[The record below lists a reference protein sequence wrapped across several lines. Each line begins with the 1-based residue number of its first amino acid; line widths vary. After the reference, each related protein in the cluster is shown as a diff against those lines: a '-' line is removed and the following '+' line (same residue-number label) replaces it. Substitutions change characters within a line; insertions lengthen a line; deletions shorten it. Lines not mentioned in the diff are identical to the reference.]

1 MRWLIAFLA
10 LAGMVAAI
18 LALRE
23 HYRTEASPCSINEKW
38 DCGTVNKSRFAVI
51 KGVPVADIGI
61 AGYLLLAGLAIGKR
75 WRLLA
80 AATIPALAF
89 SLYLAHIEKDIL
101 EVWCIYCVISLG
113 IITLITVLSLIALGM
128 NWRKLRRPMAER
140 RSTVRTSKP
149 LKHRGTV
156 GCRGTRSGDRQLRCG
171 LSGKSFN
178 DRDVLYQIVGQPVTL
193 LKILRA
199 VV

>member
-61 AGYLLLAGLAIGKR
+61 AGYLLLAALAIGKR

-80 AATIPALAF
+80 AAAVPALAF
-89 SLYLAHIEKDIL
+89 SVYLAHIEKDIL

-113 IITLITVLSLIALGM
+113 IITLITLLSLIALGM
-128 NWRKLRRPMAER
+128 NWRK
-140 RSTVRTSKP
+140 T
-149 LKHRGTV
+149 
-156 GCRGTRSGDRQLRCG
+156 
-171 LSGKSFN
+171 
-178 DRDVLYQIVGQPVTL
+178 
-193 LKILRA
+193 A
-199 VV
+199 VSDGSAT

>member
-10 LAGMVAAI
+10 LAGMVAAA

-23 HYRTEASPCSINEKW
+23 HYRIEASPCSINEKW

-51 KGVPVADIGI
+51 GGVPVADIGI
-61 AGYLLLAGLAIGKR
+61 AGYLLLAGLAIAKR

-80 AATIPALAF
+80 AAAVPAFAF

-113 IITLITVLSLIALGM
+113 IIALITVLSLIALM
-128 NWRKLRRPMAER
+128 VDWRKPHAAN
-140 RSTVRTSKP
+140 
-149 LKHRGTV
+149 G
-156 GCRGTRSGDRQLRCG
+156 
-171 LSGKSFN
+171 
-178 DRDVLYQIVGQPVTL
+178 
-193 LKILRA
+193 RA
-199 VV
+199 T

>member
-1 MRWLIAFLA
+1 MRWIIAILA
-10 LAGMVAAI
+10 LAGMMAAI

-23 HYRTEASPCSINEKW
+23 HYRTDASPCSINEKW

-80 AATIPALAF
+80 AAAVPAFAF

-113 IITLITVLSLIALGM
+113 VISVITLLSIVTAFRPLSSKQ
-128 NWRKLRRPMAER
+128 KLPE
-140 RSTVRTSKP
+140 
-149 LKHRGTV
+149 
-156 GCRGTRSGDRQLRCG
+156 
-171 LSGKSFN
+171 
-178 DRDVLYQIVGQPVTL
+178 
-193 LKILRA
+193 
-199 VV
+199 

>member
-1 MRWLIAFLA
+1 MRWLIAILA

-23 HYRTEASPCSINEKW
+23 HYRTGSSPCSVNEKW
-38 DCGTVNKSRFAVI
+38 DCGAVNKSQFAVV

-80 AATIPALAF
+80 AAAVPGWAF

-101 EVWCIYCVISLG
+101 GIWCIYCVISLG
-113 IITLITVLSLIALGM
+113 IITMITVLSLIALGM
-128 NWRKLRRPMAER
+128 DWRRGRQTRAE
-140 RSTVRTSKP
+140 ST
-149 LKHRGTV
+149 
-156 GCRGTRSGDRQLRCG
+156 
-171 LSGKSFN
+171 
-178 DRDVLYQIVGQPVTL
+178 
-193 LKILRA
+193 A
-199 VV
+199 